1 MAKQAVYDYSTTPAS
16 NTDIDGVDSTG
27 TTGLVKSG
35 DNYARSMMAHAKG
48 FALDLGSVN
57 TVAGTADAITVTL
70 SSAPSA
76 LVDGMRIT
84 INASAANTGATT
96 LNVTPAGG
104 AAFGAK
110 KVMKWSAGSEAELSA
125 GDIPAANA
133 LVELIYD
140 SARNAAS
147 GAWMLLGSSIAA
159 ATTTS
164 SGTVELLTD
173 VEFFLGSDTTRAPTA
188 SNFAK
193 IAANQDV
200 LAHEVADLKAAVM
213 YLADGIADPFDSES
227 GVDTATSTN
236 ESYDS
241 GNDYYGP
248 TSTAEA
254 AISGGTGTNI
264 GDMTTNGGLAAI
276 FDGTTSQADTACGR
290 ATAVNNAYAGKN
302 YSSSPK
308 KISKVICYGGNNVGF
323 WHTYNSTAT
332 LDLYGK
338 NGGAPSNDTDGT
350 LLGTL
355 SYTDTT
361 NESAG
366 RTVTSTDTLT
376 AWDYVWVRTSQPG
389 AAANAYMAEL
399 TFYEAGTPNN
409 MTLASNAYTASA
421 VPTAARV
428 SVFAD
433 PQQSVTLNTD
443 VTAEVSRDGGTTY
456 SAVTLALV
464 SNPVGTVEQYSGTV
478 DISGQPSGSSMKW
491 RLKNLNNKLI
501 YFTGIV
507 LRWR

>member
-1 MAKQAVYDYSTTPAS
+1 MAKPTILDWSGTASS
-16 NTDIDGVDSTG
+16 NTDLGASLNTSG
-27 TTGLVKSG
+27 TGLVS
-35 DNYARSMMAHAKG
+35 
-48 FALDLGSVN
+48 
-57 TVAGTADAITVTL
+57 TADDSFREIMAQVSRFNRDLVGLGVTVGGDADDVTL
-70 SSAPSA
+70 AVNQPWAA
-76 LVDGMRIT
+76 LADGQVVAFKHT
-84 INASAANTGATT
+84 GGPNTGAMT
-96 LNVTPAGG
+96 LTVTPSGG
-104 AAFGAK
+104 AAFATADLVQNGGAA
-110 KVMKWSAGSEAELSA
+110 MSS
-125 GDIPAANA
+125 GDIPDNA
-133 LVELIYD
+133 YVIARYD
-140 SARNAAS
+140 GTLGDYVMLNS
-147 GAWMLLGSSIAA
+147 GGGSITF
-159 ATTTS
+159 ATTS
-164 SGTVELLTD
+164 AAGIVELLTD
-173 VEFFLGSDTTRAPTA
+173 VEFFTGSDTSRSPTA

-193 IAANQDV
+193 LAANQDV
-200 LAHEVADLKAAVM
+200 MAHEVADLKNAVL
-213 YLADGIADPFDSES
+213 YLADGIADAFDSEG

-254 AISGGTGTNI
+254 AISGATGTNI
-264 GDMTTNGGLAAI
+264 GDLTGNGGLAAI
-276 FDGTTSQADTACGR
+276 FDGTTSQADAACGR
-290 ATAVNNAYAGKN
+290 AVSVTSAYAGKN

-308 KISKVICYGGNNVGF
+308 KISKVICHGGNNTGF
-323 WHTYNSTAT
+323 WHTGAPGTT

-338 NGGAPSNDTDGT
+338 NGGAPSNSTDGT

-355 SYTDTT
+355 SFTDTS

-376 AWDYVWVRTSQPG
+376 TWDYVWVRVSEDG
-389 AAANAYMAEL
+389 AALTCYVAEFV
-399 TFYEAGTPNN
+399 FYEAGTPNN

-456 SAVTLALV
+456 SAVTLALA
-464 SNPVGTVEQYSGTV
+464 SNPVGTVEQYTGTV